1 MKAVYRADAAN
12 HIFVSSDLV
21 PDDYVL
27 KANETFE
34 NPSGKQT
41 PAKLSG
47 TTWLDATQE
56 EHDAYLAQM
65 QAEYLRQH
73 PEVSQPAEPDKGEQA
88 LNLFGQQ
95 FAQMQATQATLTKSV
110 NALGQLVATQMQ
122 AKAPAQPT
130 TPVKPDGS
138 QSETQ
143 ASTPQA

>member
-1 MKAVYRADAAN
+1 MKGVYRADART

-88 LNLFGQQ
+88 LNLLGQQ
-95 FAQMQATQATLTKSV
+95 FAQMQAAQATLTKSV

-130 TPVKPDGS
+130 APVRSDV
-138 QSETQ
+138 QT
-143 ASTPQA
+143 STPQA